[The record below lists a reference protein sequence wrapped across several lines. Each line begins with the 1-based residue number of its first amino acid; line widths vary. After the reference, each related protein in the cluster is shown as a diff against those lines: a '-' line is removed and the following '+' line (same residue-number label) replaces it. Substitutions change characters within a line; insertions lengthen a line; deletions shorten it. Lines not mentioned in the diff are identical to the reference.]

1 MLQIRLAV
9 HAALACVRDCV
20 ADLENLSAS
29 IIAAQIFQVRWQE
42 SKVLEQGVYPG
53 FVCKILLSGREPKVT
68 VRASRDGV
76 EAEMPVAS
84 IVGVRVGSEYGSAR

>member
-1 MLQIRLAV
+1 MQGTR
-9 HAALACVRDCV
+9 AAP
-20 ADLENLSAS
+20 LEP
-29 IIAAQIFQVRWQE
+29 
-42 SKVLEQGVYPG
+42 KLE
-53 FVCKILLSGREPKVT
+53 LSGREPEVT